1 MTSIVKDRPSNII
14 LESLNRMNDAKLN
27 GALTSD
33 ELSKIITLE
42 GSLFANLVRR
52 GLRTEEQSEDFL
64 NQIPN
69 GKWNSFS
76 YPHKGQ
82 DVAFE
87 TVKQDVN
94 VALYEQEKVNIQAQ
108 PVKIK

>member
-1 MTSIVKDRPSNII
+1 MISIVKERPSNII

-33 ELSKIITLE
+33 ELSKIIALE

-52 GLRTEEQSEDFL
+52 GLKTEGQSEDFL
-64 NQIPN
+64 NQLPN
-69 GKWNSFS
+69 GQWNSFS

-82 DVAFE
+82 DVAYK
-87 TVKQDVN
+87 TVKQDIN
-94 VALYEQEKVNIQAQ
+94 AALYQQEKVNIQAQ